1 MIDLN
6 TLDFEK
12 GGGFVPVI
20 AQHAVTGAILML
32 AYADRDALER
42 TLATGEMH
50 YRSRARGLWHKGG
63 TSGNTQ
69 RVVSLTR
76 DCDGDAILARV
87 LPAGPACHTGSG
99 SCFGDPNDT
108 SDALSSLDALIA
120 RRTATFA
127 AASTASTTATPGELA
142 EHRPSYTIRLLAD
155 RNLRLKKLGEECAEL
170 ITSCARD
177 ERGRALEEAADLIY
191 HTLVALRAV
200 GGSLDDVRQVLATR
214 AAGASSATATHA
226 TDEARDSGGE

>member
-1 MIDLN
+1 MIDLS

-12 GGGFVPVI
+12 GGGFLPVI

-32 AYADRDALER
+32 AYADREALER

-69 RVVSLTR
+69 KVVSLTR
-76 DCDGDAILARV
+76 DCDGDTILARV
-87 LPAGPACHTGSG
+87 LPAGPTCHTGSG
-99 SCFGDPNDT
+99 SCFGDPNETGDT
-108 SDALSSLDALIA
+108 LSSLDALIA
-120 RRTATFA
+120 HRTATFTA
-127 AASTASTTATPGELA
+127 AGPAVATPGESA

-170 ITSCARD
+170 ISSCARD
-177 ERGRALEEAADLIY
+177 ERGRAVEEAADLIY
-191 HTLVALRAV
+191 HTLVALHAV

-214 AAGASSATATHA
+214 SAGASSATATHA
-226 TDEARDSGGE
+226 TDATRASADQ